1 MVRAYAATYGQVNF
15 YCRDPRHTH
24 GRDYGR
30 LVQLA
35 DFVDLADRVGPI
47 LVFLV
52 AITVVAELADGI
64 GLFAIVAR
72 WAAVLG
78 RGSVLGLWLLVVL
91 VATVA
96 TAVLSLDTTAVLL
109 TPVVLVLARRLGL
122 GQELF
127 AFTAVWLA
135 NTASLILPV
144 SNLTNLL
151 AYARLRPAGVAFT
164 PLMWAPALAVWL
176 VTVVLLGVVFRR
188 RLRGRYE
195 VPTPFPVDDRGLL
208 IVAGVVCA
216 GLGPAF
222 VLGADVTVAA
232 VIGALVLVIACLVR
246 RPRLVGWRLLPWPL
260 VLGVSVL
267 FVLVEIAHAYG
278 LVHPGERAGRSGGR
292 LGSTCCAWPGC
303 PPLAANLLNNLPA
316 YLAVEPSAL
325 DSPVRLAALLVG
337 VNAGPLITPWASLAT
352 LLWAGRCRAAG
363 LQVSWLRFAGLG
375 AVLVPLCL
383 LAGTGALV
391 LGWLT
396 DAQPVRSEG
405 GQPVDHSVV
414 VGQLSAIGKRRRPL
428 VGRPSSGRPLLVV
441 GPARNLGTARA
452 ARPGWIRPV
461 PASRRDRSGWPC
473 RAARCR
479 PDRCPGAGPGR
490 W

>member
-1 MVRAYAATYGQVNF
+1 V
-15 YCRDPRHTH
+15 H
-24 GRDYGR
+24 
-30 LVQLA
+30 LA
-35 DFVDLADRVGPI
+35 DLVDLADRVVPV
-47 LVFLV
+47 LVFLI

-91 VATVA
+91 VATIA

-176 VTVVLLGVVFRR
+176 VTVLLLGVVFRQ

-208 IVAGVVCA
+208 IVAGAVCA

-222 VLGADVTVAA
+222 ALGADVTMAA
-232 VIGALVLVIACLVR
+232 VIGALALVVACLVR

-278 LVHPGERAGRSGGR
+278 LSAVVSELVGQGVGWTDLLRLAGVS
-292 LGSTCCAWPGC
+292 AV
-303 PPLAANLLNNLPA
+303 AANLLNNLPA

-325 DSPVRLAALLVG
+325 DSPVRLAALLIG

-363 LQVSWLRFAGLG
+363 LQVSWVRFAGLG

-383 LAGTGALV
+383 VAGTGALV
-391 LGWLT
+391 L
-396 DAQPVRSEG
+396 
-405 GQPVDHSVV
+405 
-414 VGQLSAIGKRRRPL
+414 VG
-428 VGRPSSGRPLLVV
+428 
-441 GPARNLGTARA
+441 
-452 ARPGWIRPV
+452 
-461 PASRRDRSGWPC
+461 
-473 RAARCR
+473 
-479 PDRCPGAGPGR
+479 
-490 W
+490 

>member
-1 MVRAYAATYGQVNF
+1 M
-15 YCRDPRHTH
+15 
-24 GRDYGR
+24 
-30 LVQLA
+30 QLA
-35 DFVDLADRVGPI
+35 DFVDLAQRVGPI

-64 GLFAIVAR
+64 GLFAVVAR

-122 GQELF
+122 DQELF

-135 NTASLILPV
+135 NTASLVLPV

-176 VTVVLLGVVFRR
+176 VTVLLLALVFRR
-188 RLRGRYE
+188 RLRGGYA
-195 VPTPFPVDDRGLL
+195 VPAPFPVADPVLMG
-208 IVAGVVCA
+208 VAGAVCA
-216 GLGPAF
+216 ALGPAF

-232 VIGALVLVIACLVR
+232 VIGAVVLVGVCLFR

-267 FVLVEIAHAYG
+267 FVLVQIAHAYG
-278 LVHPGERAGRSGGR
+278 LTALVSELVGRGDGWLELLRLAGVS
-292 LGSTCCAWPGC
+292 AV
-303 PPLAANLLNNLPA
+303 AANVANNLPA
-316 YLAVEPSAL
+316 YLAVEPAAL

-363 LQVSWLRFAGLG
+363 LQVSWLRFAAWG
-375 AVLVPLCL
+375 AVLVPMCL

-391 LGWLT
+391 L
-396 DAQPVRSEG
+396 
-405 GQPVDHSVV
+405 
-414 VGQLSAIGKRRRPL
+414 
-428 VGRPSSGRPLLVV
+428 
-441 GPARNLGTARA
+441 
-452 ARPGWIRPV
+452 
-461 PASRRDRSGWPC
+461 SR
-473 RAARCR
+473 
-479 PDRCPGAGPGR
+479 
-490 W
+490 

>member
-1 MVRAYAATYGQVNF
+1 
-15 YCRDPRHTH
+15 
-24 GRDYGR
+24 
-30 LVQLA
+30 VQLA
-35 DFVDLADRVGPI
+35 DFVDLATRVGPI
-47 LVFLV
+47 LVFLI

-64 GLFAIVAR
+64 GLFAIIAR

-164 PLMWAPALAVWL
+164 PLMWAPALAVWV
-176 VTVVLLGVVFRR
+176 VTVALLGVVFRR

-195 VPTPFPVDDRGLL
+195 VPKPFPVDDRGLL
-208 IVAGVVCA
+208 LVGGVVCA

-222 VLGADVTVAA
+222 VLGADVSGAA
-232 VIGALVLVIACLVR
+232 VVGALILVIACLLR

-278 LVHPGERAGRSGGR
+278 LTTPVTELVGQGDTWTDLLRLAGIS
-292 LGSTCCAWPGC
+292 A
-303 PPLAANLLNNLPA
+303 LAANLLNNLPA

-325 DSPVRLAALLVG
+325 DSPLRLAALLVG

-383 LAGTGALV
+383 LAGTGALA
-391 LGWLT
+391 LN
-396 DAQPVRSEG
+396 R
-405 GQPVDHSVV
+405 
-414 VGQLSAIGKRRRPL
+414 
-428 VGRPSSGRPLLVV
+428 
-441 GPARNLGTARA
+441 
-452 ARPGWIRPV
+452 
-461 PASRRDRSGWPC
+461 
-473 RAARCR
+473 
-479 PDRCPGAGPGR
+479 
-490 W
+490 

>member
-1 MVRAYAATYGQVNF
+1 
-15 YCRDPRHTH
+15 
-24 GRDYGR
+24 
-30 LVQLA
+30 VQLA
-35 DFVDLADRVGPI
+35 DFVDLATRVGPI
-47 LVFLV
+47 LVFLI

-64 GLFAIVAR
+64 GLFAIIAR

-135 NTASLILPV
+135 NTASLVLPV

-151 AYARLRPAGVAFT
+151 AYARLRPAGVVAFT
-164 PLMWAPALAVWL
+164 PLMWAPALAVWV

-188 RLRGRYE
+188 RLCGRYE
-195 VPTPFPVDDRGLL
+195 VPKPFAVEDRGLL
-208 IVAGVVCA
+208 LVAGVVCA

-222 VLGADVTVAA
+222 VLGVDVTVAA
-232 VIGALVLVIACLVR
+232 VVGALVLVLACLLR

-278 LVHPGERAGRSGGR
+278 LTALVTELVGQGDSWTDLLRLAGIS
-292 LGSTCCAWPGC
+292 AV
-303 PPLAANLLNNLPA
+303 AANLLNNLPA

-325 DSPVRLAALLVG
+325 DSSLRLAALLVG
-337 VNAGPLITPWASLAT
+337 VNAGALITPWASLAT

-383 LAGTGALV
+383 LAGTGAL
-391 LGWLT
+391 
-396 DAQPVRSEG
+396 A
-405 GQPVDHSVV
+405 
-414 VGQLSAIGKRRRPL
+414 LSR
-428 VGRPSSGRPLLVV
+428 
-441 GPARNLGTARA
+441 
-452 ARPGWIRPV
+452 
-461 PASRRDRSGWPC
+461 
-473 RAARCR
+473 
-479 PDRCPGAGPGR
+479 
-490 W
+490 

>member
-1 MVRAYAATYGQVNF
+1 M
-15 YCRDPRHTH
+15 
-24 GRDYGR
+24 
-30 LVQLA
+30 QLA
-35 DFVDLADRVGPI
+35 DFVDLATRVGPI

-64 GLFAIVAR
+64 GLFAIIAR

-164 PLMWAPALAVWL
+164 PLMWAPALAVWV

-195 VPTPFPVDDRGLL
+195 VPKPFPVDDRLL
-208 IVAGVVCA
+208 LFVAGVVSA

-232 VIGALVLVIACLVR
+232 LIGALVLVIACLVR

-278 LVHPGERAGRSGGR
+278 LTTLVTELVGQGDEWADLLRLAGVS
-292 LGSTCCAWPGC
+292 AV
-303 PPLAANLLNNLPA
+303 AANLLNNLPA

-391 LGWLT
+391 L
-396 DAQPVRSEG
+396 
-405 GQPVDHSVV
+405 
-414 VGQLSAIGKRRRPL
+414 
-428 VGRPSSGRPLLVV
+428 
-441 GPARNLGTARA
+441 
-452 ARPGWIRPV
+452 
-461 PASRRDRSGWPC
+461 SR
-473 RAARCR
+473 
-479 PDRCPGAGPGR
+479 
-490 W
+490 